1 MAQITIFPEEAV
13 KNPLSLV
20 EKEEKAYKS
29 DIENAAIRIYENR
42 VRFVFLAGPSCSGK
56 TTTALCLEKAL
67 SRMGKRVFS
76 FSTDDFFFDK
86 ERAPKN
92 KDGTPNYDAF
102 EHTDSPLIIATLF
115 SLIDGNETTLPAFD
129 FVTGKRIPKGKVISP
144 KEYDIFLLEGIH
156 ALNDAILEKMPKK
169 EPFLCFYLDVTKG
182 ISDEKGRLLLNP
194 EEIRFC
200 RRLIRDFKH
209 RGASAELT
217 WKLWQNVLSS
227 EKEILHPFR
236 KNAIMTIS
244 TNFSYEIPVE
254 KAEILPLLSGVKEES
269 SLYREAQRFLSV
281 LARFPTLHS
290 EIVPK
295 DSVLREFI
303 D

>member
-1 MAQITIFPEEAV
+1 MAQTTIFPKEAI
-13 KNPLSLV
+13 NHPLSLV
-20 EKEEKAYKS
+20 EKEEAFYKS
-29 DIENAAIRIYENR
+29 DIEKAAKKIFESR

-56 TTTALCLEKAL
+56 TTTAQCLEKAL
-67 SRMGKRVFS
+67 SRMGKRVFA

-86 ERAPKN
+86 EKAPKN
-92 KDGTPNYDAF
+92 NDGTPNYDAF
-102 EHTDSPLIIATLF
+102 EHTDSKLIVETLF
-115 SLIDGNETTLPAFD
+115 HIMEGNETTLPTFD
-129 FVTGKRIPKGKVISP
+129 FVLGKRISKGNVISP

-156 ALNDAILEKMPKK
+156 ALNDAILEKMPDK

-182 ISDEKGRLLLNP
+182 IGDENDPLALSP

-209 RGASAELT
+209 RGASADLT
-217 WKLWQNVLSS
+217 WKLWQNVLLA

-236 KNAIMTIS
+236 KNAAMTIS

-254 KAEILPLLSGVKEES
+254 KGEILPLLSGVKKES
-269 SLYREAQRFLSV
+269 ALYPEAKRILSI
-281 LARFPTLHS
+281 LAHFPTFSS